1 MLRQYDIEFVK
12 LKAGTHEFR
21 YQLDDAFFKEKEA
34 SLYERGQIDVLL
46 TFRKSE
52 TLFDLHFEMEGY
64 VWTECDRCTDPIEV
78 PVKASTELR
87 IKINAEKAGTQEIDL
102 WYIHPNDHKINLYD
116 FLYDS
121 ICVHVPLRK
130 VCSEAVRPKSC
141 NQEYEA
147 RLVAEE
153 ENNPQD
159 SVDPRWLKL
168 NELLKK

>member
-12 LKAGTHEFR
+12 LKPGVHEFR
-21 YQLDDAFFKEKEA
+21 YRLDDSFFKEKES
-34 SLYERGQIDVLL
+34 SLYERGSIDVLL
-46 TFRKSE
+46 KFKKSE
-52 TLFDLHFEMEGY
+52 TLFDLHFELEGY
-64 VWTECDRCTDPIEV
+64 VWTECDRCTDPIQV
-78 PVKASTELR
+78 PLSAKTNLR
-87 IKINAEKAGTQEIDL
+87 IKIDAEKAGTQEMEL

-121 ICVHVPLRK
+121 ICVHLPLRK
-130 VCSEAVRPKSC
+130 VCAEAVKPKAC

-147 RLVAEE
+147 RLQSAED
-153 ENNPQD
+153 NNHQY